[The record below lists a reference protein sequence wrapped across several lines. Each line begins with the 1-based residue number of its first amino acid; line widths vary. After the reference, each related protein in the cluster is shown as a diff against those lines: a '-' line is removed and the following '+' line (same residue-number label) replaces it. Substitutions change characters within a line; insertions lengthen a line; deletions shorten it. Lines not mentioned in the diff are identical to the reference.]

1 MNNDPF
7 ADYRTQ
13 QPSFDSV
20 TGSDGRS
27 LALSATTDL
36 AAFHHIANAALE
48 ITNRSGW
55 RIVTMHKSHPG
66 ANIQRLMLT
75 PRR

>member
-1 MNNDPF
+1 MHDDPF
-7 ADYRTQ
+7 SEYRTSQ
-13 QPSFDSV
+13 ASFV
-20 TGSDGRS
+20 ATTGSDGRS
-27 LALSATTDL
+27 LTLSATTDL

-48 ITNRSGW
+48 ITGW

-75 PRR
+75 PSR